1 MATAPNPDLPLTEQ
15 FLRYGRYVRNWSPRT
30 VECYRQA
37 LRECPATISKASLN
51 ATVVAMRE
59 RGLTP
64 GGINLRARAINS
76 YLTWLYEDGHVSERL
91 KIKMLRNPPKPIQ
104 TLTDKEIQRLAAFRP
119 KGRIQTRTW
128 MLAMLLLDCGLRI
141 GEALSRHGVRSK

>member
-1 MATAPNPDLPLTEQ
+1 MATTPDTDLPLTEQ

-37 LRECPATISKASLN
+37 LRDCPATITKANLN
-51 ATVVAMRE
+51 TAVVAMRE

-76 YLTWLYEDGHVSERL
+76 YLTWLHEDGHVAERL
-91 KIKMLRNPPKPIQ
+91 KIKMLRNPPNPNKFLVRYWIVYEHTQSGEPPF
-104 TLTDKEIQRLAAFRP
+104 DAFVLLSDQIRQFGFLSHVLIFLESRP
-119 KGRIQTRTW
+119 
-128 MLAMLLLDCGLRI
+128 
-141 GEALSRHGVRSK
+141 